1 MPYINHPLRKLC
13 RRGGTVLGM
22 LVSVL
27 PKGQFHV
34 SNTKTVLDSIK
45 QWVQMATDRYGSS
58 FRWIK
63 MIGDI
68 SAMYDECDPE
78 LAIVAAHT
86 AVDSASEWAGKRS
99 VKCCNVSYGG
109 RDGRWGKPN
118 TDRRVVID
126 FELLL
131 QSRPL
136 CCDLMASDGQILHAA
151 RPGRGARESQPVPS
165 RCSGHSILIGFHG
178 DCLGL
183 LHHV

>member
-1 MPYINHPLRKLC
+1 
-13 RRGGTVLGM
+13 M

-45 QWVQMATDRYGSS
+45 QWVQMAADRYGSS

-86 AVDSASEWAGKRS
+86 AVDSASEWAGKRG

-109 RDGRWGKPN
+109 RDGKWGKPN
-118 TDRRVVID
+118 TDHRIVIV

-131 QSRPL
+131 QLIEFDCRHTYYKFRGKVNRRKFGLPMGGFMSPFL
-136 CCDLMASDGQILHAA
+136 AILMCSMAELAMG
-151 RPGRGARESQPVPS
+151 PGPEDM
-165 RCSGHSILIGFHG
+165 IGGCFRYM
-178 DCLGL
+178 DD
-183 LHHV
+183 VF